1 MFEYIK
7 GILEEIT
14 PSNAVVEA
22 GGIGYSLNI
31 SVNTYSQIHQ
41 QKNVKLFLHHVVR
54 EDAELLYAFAEKSER
69 DLFRLLI
76 SVSGVGPNTA
86 RIMLSSLTPSE
97 VATAITS
104 GDLNRIKSVKGIGL
118 KTAQRVLVDLK
129 DKVGMDLLD
138 GASVLT
144 GGNAAKEEAQAA
156 LVMLGFVKASV
167 EKVLDAIVKDAPTLN
182 VEEIIKAALKRL

>member
-138 GASVLT
+138 GASALT